1 MITNVI
7 AVRVKF
13 PLFLSHCNENSILS
27 TDFRKVLK
35 DKCNENLTSGSR
47 GVPRGP
53 TDRLTWQAKLL
64 FETLR
69 TRLNIQ
75 RISVCMIQ

>member
-7 AVRVKF
+7 AVHVKF
-13 PLFLSHCNENSILS
+13 PLFLSHFNETSILS

-35 DKCNENLTSGSR
+35 DKFNENLTSGSQ

-53 TDRLTWQAKLL
+53 LDRLT
-64 FETLR
+64 
-69 TRLNIQ
+69 
-75 RISVCMIQ
+75 